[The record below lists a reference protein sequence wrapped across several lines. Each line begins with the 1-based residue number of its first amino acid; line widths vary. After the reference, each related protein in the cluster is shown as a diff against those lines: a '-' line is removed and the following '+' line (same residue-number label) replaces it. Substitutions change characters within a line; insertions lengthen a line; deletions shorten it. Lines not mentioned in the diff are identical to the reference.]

1 MQFLDNLFIM
11 KIALWVISLGS
22 EAYLF
27 YYQIT
32 SVFLRSNTEP
42 YFNNKKKFIC
52 TNRLCQTLTI
62 ISSNTSSQLYT
73 HIIVEFIKIPSLHND
88 N

>member
-42 YFNNKKKFIC
+42 YFNKKKKKYMYKQA
-52 TNRLCQTLTI
+52 LPDTL
-62 ISSNTSSQLYT
+62 Q
-73 HIIVEFIKIPSLHND
+73 
-88 N
+88 